1 MPSAWAIAVL
11 TAGVAYVTRSETAI
25 RMRHAGDLLE
35 RAAKLGEKDEAWM
48 KRELREL
55 REEQDRITSAVENL
69 RSEREAGIIS
79 ASESARQYQLLRR
92 DFKKKVSKL
101 EHGLREREQWGGE
114 SAYAGLRVPQAKGF
128 GPGTVA
134 GSERSKGR
142 LGVYREKAD
151 KWVRSVMSRAAVR
164 GLSESERLQIRD
176 TATKLASAHL
186 RVVREMTSMR
196 DPPAEVRRDWR
207 SRLDRI
213 ADEKMA
219 LQRRVD
225 GAD

>member
-101 EHGLREREQWGGE
+101 EHGLREREQ
-114 SAYAGLRVPQAKGF
+114 AKGF